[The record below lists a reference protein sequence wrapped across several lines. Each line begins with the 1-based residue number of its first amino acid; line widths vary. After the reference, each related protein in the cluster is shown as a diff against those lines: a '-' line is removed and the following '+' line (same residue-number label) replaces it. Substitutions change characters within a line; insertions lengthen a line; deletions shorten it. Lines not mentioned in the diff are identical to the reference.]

1 MESQSL
7 EWNFLSVFSLICF
20 FSTLL
25 ISKFSGKFM
34 SGLLLDDDFSKPQGF
49 HFQATPRAG
58 GLVGLVAILIF
69 IFLYNFIF
77 NIFLLDYLTLS
88 LILFLLGFI
97 DDIKLKL
104 NPNNRLTLMIIL
116 ILFFIITFDIKINNL
131 DINFINFWLQNKL
144 FETLFVLLCFL
155 FIING
160 SNLIDGFNGLLT
172 IHLLIINSILLA
184 INSKNPELEINI
196 VLISQITILLLF
208 LLFNFPKAKMF
219 LGDSGSYLFGG
230 FTVLNI
236 IYTNNL
242 NSDISSFFFSILVFY
257 LFYEVFFS
265 FFRKIYLKRSP
276 LKPDNYHLHMNTFK
290 FLKSLNYFKDS
301 NYITSIFIN
310 FIYLIVISPAIIL
323 KSNGTF
329 CRYWFFCLLILYT
342 ISYFKFA
349 NLLKKSN
356 DN

>member
-116 ILFFIITFDIKINNL
+116 MLFFIITFDIKINNL

-196 VLISQITILLLF
+196 VLISQLTILLLF

-257 LFYEVFFS
+257 LFYEFF
-265 FFRKIYLKRSP
+265 FHFLE
-276 LKPDNYHLHMNTFK
+276 K
-290 FLKSLNYFKDS
+290 F
-301 NYITSIFIN
+301 I
-310 FIYLIVISPAIIL
+310 
-323 KSNGTF
+323 
-329 CRYWFFCLLILYT
+329 
-342 ISYFKFA
+342 
-349 NLLKKSN
+349 
-356 DN
+356 